1 MNNRNVFEVI
11 AETLDDIYVKPA
23 SKLLKN
29 VFETGVDVVKET
41 YKIGSGVVSG
51 GVGVVD
57 KLSSI
62 YDNFY
67 YILAGLFIAIVIL
80 KKI

>member
-1 MNNRNVFEVI
+1 MLN
-11 AETLDDIYVKPA
+11 
-23 SKLLKN
+23 
-29 VFETGVDVVKET
+29 TGSDVVKET

-51 GVGVVD
+51 GVGVID
-57 KLSSI
+57 KLNSI

-67 YILAGLFIAIVIL
+67 YILAGLFIAIIIL